1 MLLDITLLRCHSI
14 LLVIVMFVLVLCH
27 GALDQSDAPLT
38 QYRWSVNVRV
48 ISTHGCVTLTMSH
61 IGCHLRCHNDHA
73 LSQTETLMPCVGG

>member
-1 MLLDITLLRCHSI
+1 MLPDITLLRCHFI

-27 GALDQSDAPLT
+27 GALDQSDALLT

-48 ISTHGCVTLTMSH
+48 TCVHGFVTLTISLL
-61 IGCHLRCHNDHA
+61 GCHLRCHNDHA